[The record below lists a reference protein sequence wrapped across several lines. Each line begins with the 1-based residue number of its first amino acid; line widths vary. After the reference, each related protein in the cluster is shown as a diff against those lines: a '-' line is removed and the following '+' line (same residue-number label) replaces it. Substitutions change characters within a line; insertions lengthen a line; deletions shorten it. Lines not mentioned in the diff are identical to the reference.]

1 MKSSTFIMNP
11 SVLPKFAQDRVDE
24 VRRGFKHFY
33 ILQGADR
40 VVRGQAQYTG
50 FCYIGK
56 EAGNITRMVNMHKE
70 GFTWESPKRA
80 RTELGKMLKQP
91 RAVLPEYVLCE
102 SCLDVNELRG
112 FRDFLHS
119 NPILRGIPLLVDVT
133 GMDTDDV
140 NKLKRAARPDEI
152 ILLGEMSEQELLGK
166 IRFLRKFKNRMA
178 SETAPKIEEYRPVN
192 MNPGLMLKRSF
203 DILVAGTALLLLSPL
218 MMLIAIAIAIES
230 RGPVFYIAKRAGRGY
245 RIFNFY
251 KFRTMIADAD
261 TKLSELAHR
270 NQYAAEG
277 AGPVFFKVS
286 NDPRIT
292 KVGSFLRNTSL
303 DELPQLLNVLKG
315 DMSLVGNRPLPLYE
329 AKTLT
334 TDDYAARFMA
344 PAGITGL
351 WQIKKRGT
359 KEMSVEERISI
370 DIDYANNCSFG
381 TDLWIMAKTPTALL
395 QKENV

>member
-1 MKSSTFIMNP
+1 
-11 SVLPKFAQDRVDE
+11 V
-24 VRRGFKHFY
+24 
-33 ILQGADR
+33 
-40 VVRGQAQYTG
+40 
-50 FCYIGK
+50 
-56 EAGNITRMVNMHKE
+56 
-70 GFTWESPKRA
+70 
-80 RTELGKMLKQP
+80 
-91 RAVLPEYVLCE
+91 
-102 SCLDVNELRG
+102 
-112 FRDFLHS
+112 
-119 NPILRGIPLLVDVT
+119 
-133 GMDTDDV
+133 
-140 NKLKRAARPDEI
+140 
-152 ILLGEMSEQELLGK
+152 
-166 IRFLRKFKNRMA
+166 
-178 SETAPKIEEYRPVN
+178 APQIEEFSPLN
-192 MNPGLMLKRSF
+192 IDLGLMCKRSF

-218 MMLIAIAIAIES
+218 MLLIALAVVIES
-230 RGPVFYIAKRAGRGY
+230 RGPIFYIAKRAGRGY
-245 RIFNFY
+245 RIFDFY
-251 KFRTMIADAD
+251 KFRTMIPNADK
-261 TKLSELAHR
+261 KLSELAHL
-270 NQYAAEG
+270 NQYGTEG

-370 DIDYANNCSFG
+370 DIDYANNCSFS